1 MSYKIRK
8 TYRDDFKWRL
18 KRLITKSVEYTIVE
32 SYKIYKETES
42 SEFEIKDLRK
52 YFMDIYLVE
61 LDQYKNVFFYDEE
74 ESKRKT
80 YEIYQKLVKE
90 KKIKLIEL

>member
-1 MSYKIRK
+1 MSNKVRK
-8 TYRDDFKWRL
+8 HYRDGFKWRL
-18 KRLITKSVEYTIVE
+18 KRLISKSVEFTIVE
-32 SYKIYKETES
+32 SYKIYKETER

-80 YEIYQKLVKE
+80 YEVYQKMVKE
-90 KKIKLIEL
+90 KKIKTIEL